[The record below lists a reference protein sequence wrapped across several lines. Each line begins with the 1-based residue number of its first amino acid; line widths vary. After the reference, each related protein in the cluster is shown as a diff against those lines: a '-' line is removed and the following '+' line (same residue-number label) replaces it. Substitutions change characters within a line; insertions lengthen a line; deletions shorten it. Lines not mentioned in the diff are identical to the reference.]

1 MPGRLIQ
8 DPDDLSAMLTPFGV
22 KPSKKQLSGWENR
35 YNLAPSE
42 YALCVR
48 EPAKAKREAV
58 NLRWGLVPSW
68 EQDSA
73 KATKPINARSET
85 ASEKKMFRDA
95 FRLRRCIVP
104 ATGWYE
110 WTPGKLRKQPHCI
123 RPTRGEPLA
132 FAGLYEHWNSGVG
145 VVIESFNVLTCEP
158 NERMGK
164 LHHRMGCILDA
175 ADYDAWLDPD
185 NEDVGALQAMLRPCP
200 NEWLKHFTVSTKVN
214 KTRYKGADCVKPEK
228 MLFGEPD
235 D

>member
-1 MPGRLIQ
+1 MPGRLVQ
-8 DPDDLSAMLTPFGV
+8 DPEDLFAMLAPFGV
-22 KPSKKQLSGWENR
+22 KPAAKLQKVWENR

-42 YALCVR
+42 PALCIR
-48 EPAKAKREAV
+48 EPARGKREV
-58 NLRWGLVPSW
+58 IDLRWGLVPSW
-68 EQDSA
+68 ERDSA
-73 KATKPINARSET
+73 KSTKPINARSET
-85 ASEKKMFRDA
+85 AAEKKMFRDA

-123 RPTRGEPLA
+123 RATTGQPLA

-145 VVIESFNVLTCEP
+145 VVVESFTVLTCEP
-158 NERMGK
+158 NEKMAR
-164 LHHRMGCILDA
+164 LHHRMGCILDP
-175 ADYDAWLDPD
+175 ADYGAWLDPD
-185 NEDVGALQAMLRPCP
+185 NEDLESLQAMLCPCP

-214 KTRYKGADCVKPEK
+214 KTRNKGADCVKPEK